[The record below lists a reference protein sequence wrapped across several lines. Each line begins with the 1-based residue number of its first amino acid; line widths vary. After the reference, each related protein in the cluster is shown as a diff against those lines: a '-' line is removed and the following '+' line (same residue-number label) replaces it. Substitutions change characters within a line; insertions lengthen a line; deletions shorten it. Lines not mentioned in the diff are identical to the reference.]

1 MTASDTLTG
10 GSGAHTHIS
19 VHGGAKLNS
28 TAANRIDAPTAP
40 TLTPTERAWLQG
52 VLVHLPAACAFFRAL
67 RVYPSPVE
75 FIMMVQSTLPAP
87 IFKVCL
93 TVTLSW
99 TAF

>member
-1 MTASDTLTG
+1 MLVFDIFLLSDLET
-10 GSGAHTHIS
+10 SGPS
-19 VHGGAKLNS
+19 FY
-28 TAANRIDAPTAP
+28 
-40 TLTPTERAWLQG
+40 
-52 VLVHLPAACAFFRAL
+52 LPAACAFFRAL

-93 TVTLSW
+93 LVTLSW